1 MIARQAMRLQANTST
16 KMAVAVTTP
25 LAIPVALIAGLGWVG
40 IAALAKL
47 TQ

>member
-25 LAIPVALIAGLGWVG
+25 LPIPVALIAGLGWVG

-47 TQ
+47 MQ